1 MKKWTLALLVL
12 GLVVALLGSTSP
24 PVFSDSSTPTP
35 APAAL
40 TFPKIDRH
48 PGPVQMLNLL
58 GEEFPRYSP
67 SLAGRP
73 WQVDLR
79 MANAS
84 DFDLRDALTDLLHAT
99 FDSRT
104 LWPPAD
110 RLPPEFDPQVI
121 METGKN
127 PGLGVRRL
135 HEQGI
140 TGRGVGIAIV
150 DQPLLT
156 DHQEYVNQLRL
167 YEELDDIT
175 GEWLVGS
182 MHGPAVASI
191 AVGQTVG
198 VAPDA
203 DLYFIAT
210 AMGGGDEPD
219 FSYLA
224 RGIRRVLEIN
234 AQLPADRKI
243 RVISAS
249 IGWDNSSV
257 TGYDE
262 VIAAIDD
269 AKAAGLF
276 VICTSEEELYGFKF
290 NGLGRV
296 PTTDPDDVT
305 SYLPGEFWAQYFY
318 PQFDQSYWQGQLMV
332 PMDSR
337 TTASPSG
344 LDEYVFYA
352 TGGWSWAVPYLA
364 GTYALAAQVD
374 PAITPE
380 RFWSLGLET
389 GQTIDLEHEGST
401 IPFGTILDP
410 AALIAALQS

>member
-1 MKKWTLALLVL
+1 MFN
-12 GLVVALLGSTSP
+12 P
-24 PVFSDSSTPTP
+24 
-35 APAAL
+35 
-40 TFPKIDRH
+40 
-48 PGPVQMLNLL
+48 LN
-58 GEEFPRYSP
+58 GEFPHYSL
-67 SLAGRP
+67 SLAGDP

-79 MANAS
+79 MANTS
-84 DFDLRDALTDLLHAT
+84 EFDLRDALVDLLHASY
-99 FDSRT
+99 DSRT

-110 RLPPEFDPQVI
+110 RLPPEFDPQAI

-140 TGRGVGIAIV
+140 TGQGVGIAII

-156 DHQEYVNQLRL
+156 DHQEYVHQLRL

-175 GEWLVGS
+175 GGWLVGS

-198 VAPDA
+198 VAPAA
-203 DLYFIAT
+203 DLYYIAT
-210 AMGGGDEPD
+210 AEGGGGEPD
-219 FSYLA
+219 YSYLA

-234 AQLPADRKI
+234 AQLPEDRKI

-249 IGWDNSSV
+249 IGWENASV
-257 TGYDE
+257 KGYDD
-262 VIAAIDD
+262 VIAAIDE
-269 AKAAGLF
+269 AKAAGIF

-296 PTTDPDDVT
+296 PTSNPDDFT

-318 PQFDQSYWQGQLMV
+318 PQFDQPHWQGQLMV

-337 TTASPSG
+337 TTASPTG
-344 LDEYVFYA
+344 LDEYVFYG

-364 GTYALAAQVD
+364 ATYALAAQVD

-380 RFWSLGLET
+380 RFWSLALET
-389 GQTIDLEHEGST
+389 GRTIDLDHEGTT

-410 AALIAALQS
+410 AALIAALQAY